1 VDELRRMRLVAYI
14 FAILAVLGG
23 ALPVQAESRADL
35 PTRPGRTD
43 LYVVRSDH
51 WSEADE
57 QGWRDF
63 IAAIGSSDCATLD
76 ACLKRPAN
84 PFRGSDRPDFVFQS
98 DCADLPYVLR
108 FYYAWKRGLPFSFA
122 SDLSALG
129 PTRDIRYSAGGN
141 AVAARYDV
149 PSGTMSGYAII
160 QKMRDATSSASYRLH
175 PASEDGDFYPA
186 AIDPSSIRPGTVVYD
201 PAGHVGLV
209 YKVDDKG
216 RIHFFDAHTDYSLT
230 ETVYDLRFARD
241 RPAIGAGFKNW
252 RPVRLIGA
260 TGRADGVLVGGH
272 IALAANKDIADYSLE
287 QFTGNGRR
295 PADADWKS
303 GTFTLNGEV
312 LDYYDYVR
320 ARMAGGK
327 LVFEPVAEVRDM
339 ARSTCADLHYRAD
352 AVELALAAGI
362 QNRAEPARLPDN
374 IYGTEGDWETYST
387 PSRDARLKTA
397 FKYLRD
403 QVQRF
408 VEMQRRNDPH
418 LSYRGDDLV
427 GDMLKAYD
435 RETRFCRVAGLTYEE
450 ARQRLFAMSFDPY
463 HCRERRWGG
472 ECASEDPAKRA
483 WYDAEQG
490 LRNQLER
497 TYAARMDFTLD
508 ELKARPVT
516 AAPDTDV
523 RAYLLSQ
530 STNAP

>member
-1 VDELRRMRLVAYI
+1 MRFLRV
-14 FAILAVLGG
+14 ILLLLT
-23 ALPVQAESRADL
+23 ALARVVPAHADSF
-35 PTRPGRTD
+35 
-43 LYVVRSDH
+43 YVVRSDH

-63 IAAIGSSDCATLD
+63 IAAVGGSDCATLD
-76 ACLKRPAN
+76 ACLKGPAN

-108 FYYAWKRGLPFSFA
+108 FYYAWKRGLPFSFV
-122 SDLSALG
+122 SDLRALG
-129 PTRDIRYSAGGN
+129 PSRDIRYSAGGN
-141 AVAARYDV
+141 AVAARFDV
-149 PSGTMSGYAII
+149 PSGTMSGYAVI
-160 QKMRDATSSASYRLH
+160 QKMRDATSSASYRMH

-186 AIDPSSIRPGTVVYD
+186 AIEPGSIRPGTVVYD

-209 YKVDDKG
+209 YKVDAKG

-230 ETVYDLRFARD
+230 ETIYDLRFARD

-252 RPVRLIGA
+252 RPVRLA
-260 TGRADGVLVGGH
+260 GGH
-272 IALAANKDIADYSLE
+272 IERAANKDIADYSLE
-287 QFTGNGRR
+287 QFFGNGKR
-295 PADADWKS
+295 PVDADWKS
-303 GTFTLNGEV
+303 GSFTLNGEV

-320 ARMAGGK
+320 AKMAGGK

-339 ARSTCADLHYRAD
+339 ARANCNDLRYRAD

-374 IYGTEGDWETYST
+374 IYGTEGDWETWST

-408 VEMQRRNDPH
+408 VEMQRRGDPH
-418 LSYRGDDLV
+418 LSYQGGDLV

-435 RETRFCRVAGLTYEE
+435 RETRFCRVAGLAYEE

-472 ECASEDPAKRA
+472 ECDGEDPTKRA

-508 ELKARPVT
+508 ELRARPVP

-523 RAYLLSQ
+523 RAYLSSQ
-530 STNAP
+530 STSAP